1 MRTSRRPRS
10 PQRQLLLPG
19 DMPRGLTTPAS
30 AELRPYSRVVRVADG
45 TGPARV
51 ADARNAAA
59 RRRRLWRWL
68 LVGTLMLAAGL
79 GLDAVWIHARAAL
92 AQLLHGRIG

>member
-19 DMPRGLTTPAS
+19 DMPRGLTAPAS
-30 AELRPYSRVVRVADG
+30 AELRPYSRVVRVADA
-45 TGPARV
+45 TVPARV

-59 RRRRLWRWL
+59 RRRLWRWL